1 MNESTI
7 KSPEMKET
15 AGGIKKQV
23 PTLGAQQDPRAGEQL
38 TELCICARNRYE
50 SEVGADAAIY
60 KQHRSI
66 EKVNYP
72 WLLTRNKIIKLFP
85 LLIYLRTGDDVTRK
99 EI

>member
-1 MNESTI
+1 
-7 KSPEMKET
+7 MKET

-66 EKVNYP
+66 E
-72 WLLTRNKIIKLFP
+72 
-85 LLIYLRTGDDVTRK
+85 
-99 EI
+99 